1 MVGQCTHTLS
11 LPEVF
16 FEARGK
22 VMEMVE
28 HYPSQGKPA
37 KLPTSAVNVP
47 AFTHRRMIGVWHS
60 MVGMAR
66 AQRWADVKPAH
77 VAPLG
82 TSPGLRE
89 GHRPFPPYC
98 AIRQSCADA

>member
-1 MVGQCTHTLS
+1 MVLPYKCMVGQCTHTLS

-37 KLPTSAVNVP
+37 KLPTSAVNVRFH
-47 AFTHRRMIGVWHS
+47 ASAHDWRMAQYGGNGQS
-60 MVGMAR
+60 AEVG
-66 AQRWADVKPAH
+66 
-77 VAPLG
+77 
-82 TSPGLRE
+82 
-89 GHRPFPPYC
+89 
-98 AIRQSCADA
+98 